1 MKETIASLLMLIGAI
16 FAFLSAMGILRFPDL
31 FCRMQAATKGSAF
44 AVTCLLLAVAVHFA
58 ELGIA
63 ARALVTI
70 FFVDFTA
77 PVAAHM
83 IGRAA
88 YFVGVPLWSGTITD
102 ELKGQ
107 YDMRTHA
114 LNSSDRPPS
123 ANAPFQGQ
131 QRRSKKDPLL

>member
-1 MKETIASLLMLIGAI
+1 MKQTVTSFLILTGSV
-16 FAFLSAMGILRFPDL
+16 FTFLAAMGILRFPDL
-31 FCRMQAATKGSAF
+31 FSRMQAATKGSAF
-44 AVTCLLLAVAVHFA
+44 GVTCIVLAVAVHFA

-63 ARALVTI
+63 SRALVTI
-70 FFVDFTA
+70 AFVLLTA

-88 YFVGVPLWSGTITD
+88 YFVGVPLWSGTVAD
-102 ELKGQ
+102 ELKGH

-123 ANAPFQGQ
+123 ANAVVGEQEPP
-131 QRRSKKDPLL
+131 SKRDRLE

>member
-1 MKETIASLLMLIGAI
+1 MKEIITSLLMLTGAV
-16 FAFLSAMGILRFPDL
+16 FAFLAAMGILRFPDL
-31 FCRMQAATKGSAF
+31 FSRMQAATKGSAF
-44 AVTCLLLAVAVHFA
+44 GVTCVLLAVAVHFA

-63 ARALVTI
+63 TRAVVTI
-70 FFVDFTA
+70 IFVVLTT

-88 YFVGVPLWSGTITD
+88 YFVGVPLWQGTVTD

-114 LNSSDRPPS
+114 LSSNDRPPS
-123 ANAPFQGQ
+123 PNA
-131 QRRSKKDPLL
+131 RL

>member
-1 MKETIASLLMLIGAI
+1 MKEIITSLLMLSGAV
-16 FAFLSAMGILRFPDL
+16 FAFLAAMGILRFPDL
-31 FCRMQAATKGSAF
+31 FSRMQAATKGSAF
-44 AVTCLLLAVAVHFA
+44 GVTCVLLAVAVHFA

-63 ARALVTI
+63 TRAVVTI
-70 FFVDFTA
+70 IFVVLTT

-88 YFVGVPLWSGTITD
+88 YFVGVPLWQGTVTD

-114 LNSSDRPPS
+114 LSSNDRPPS
-123 ANAPFQGQ
+123 PNA
-131 QRRSKKDPLL
+131 RL

>member
-1 MKETIASLLMLIGAI
+1 MKETITSLLMLSGAI
-16 FAFLSAMGILRFPDL
+16 FAFLSALGILRFPDL
-31 FCRMQAATKGSAF
+31 FSRMQAATKGSSF
-44 AVTCLLLAVAVHFA
+44 GVTCLLLAVAVHFA

-63 ARALVTI
+63 TRAIVTI
-70 FFVDFTA
+70 FFVLLTA

-102 ELKGQ
+102 ELKGH

-114 LNSSDRPPS
+114 LSSSDRPPS
-123 ANAPFQGQ
+123 ANATVDEQESGAKTD
-131 QRRSKKDPLL
+131 RLR

>member
-1 MKETIASLLMLIGAI
+1 MIKENITSLLMLSGAI
-16 FAFLSAMGILRFPDL
+16 FALLSALGILRFPDL
-31 FCRMQAATKGSAF
+31 FSRMQAATKGSAF
-44 AVTCLLLAVAVHFA
+44 GVTCLLLAVAVHFA

-63 ARALVTI
+63 TRAIVTI
-70 FFVDFTA
+70 FFVLLTA

-102 ELKGQ
+102 ELKGH

-114 LNSSDRPPS
+114 LRGSDRPPS
-123 ANAPFQGQ
+123 ANATVDQ
-131 QRRSKKDPLL
+131 QESAPKQTD

>member
-1 MKETIASLLMLIGAI
+1 MKGTVTSLLMLTGAI
-16 FAFLSAMGILRFPDL
+16 FAFLSALGILRFPDL
-31 FCRMQAATKGSAF
+31 FSRMQAATKGSAF
-44 AVTCLLLAVAVHFA
+44 GVTCLLLAVAVHFA

-63 ARALVTI
+63 TRAIVTI
-70 FFVDFTA
+70 FFVLLTA

-88 YFVGVPLWSGTITD
+88 YFVGVPLWPGTITD

-114 LNSSDRPPS
+114 LSSSDRPPS
-123 ANAPFQGQ
+123 ANAAVELEGGI
-131 QRRSKKDPLL
+131 KKIDR